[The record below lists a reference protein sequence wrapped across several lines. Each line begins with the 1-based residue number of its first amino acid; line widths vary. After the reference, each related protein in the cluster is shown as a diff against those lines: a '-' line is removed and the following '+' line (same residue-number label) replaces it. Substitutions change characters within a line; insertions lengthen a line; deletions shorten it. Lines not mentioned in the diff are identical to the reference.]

1 MKKGQTIVRILL
13 CDDDP
18 QDRKLIKAYLQQRA
32 DREIVILE
40 AGQTD
45 EIRVALDKGRI
56 DLVLMDIQMPEKS
69 GMEWLKQI
77 VENQVMSQF
86 SCKNSWPGY
95 LRC

>member
-45 EIRVALDKGRI
+45 EIRDGMAEANSR
-56 DLVLMDIQMPEKS
+56 KS
-69 GMEWLKQI
+69 GYVPIL
-77 VENQVMSQF
+77 
-86 SCKNSWPGY
+86 
-95 LRC
+95 L